1 MRYDK
6 NNKKLKRNNFPFWIF
21 ISFILFFP
29 PLIKGIQYF
38 INNGWKIPSNPLKPI
53 INVVVQNFSF
63 YATALSITF
72 TVYVFVQNEKQRDKE
87 EKEKEE
93 QRYKEEREKE
103 EQRYKEEKEKEEQRY
118 REEQEKRE
126 QLLQKETKEKEK
138 IIEIRKKELESRK
151 DYFRPTFILEK
162 NELSNYYFVKLLMQN
177 ENSYIE
183 NVTFYSSTDT
193 LISTKAISVKSGD
206 VVAITET
213 GLFYITARTQIGEN
227 ILFGYLNGGIKIH
240 KFLKEDGNPLYPR
253 NSFQGYNQKEVDKNW
268 GNYNIVKGDTN
279 NLLDQVFFYDT
290 IDIREKMIF
299 NFTNAIERTLKSKT
313 ATELFKLVFKD
324 ITNEINSDLF
334 TIKSII
340 EVVKY
345 LLGIIESNFDLFTLQ
360 NTNNLKIEYL
370 RKQIGIINK
379 SLVFDFCF
387 NENFREDTLNNL
399 IKKIRECL
407 CLMECWDDSSDT
419 KILLRSFLTI
429 LFEIFMYVKVDETL
443 DNQLIVYKSQIYN
456 NLKTKSQYI

>member
-1 MRYDK
+1 M
-6 NNKKLKRNNFPFWIF
+6 
-21 ISFILFFP
+21 
-29 PLIKGIQYF
+29 KGIQYF
-38 INNGWKIPSNPLKPI
+38 INKGWKIPPNPLKPI

-126 QLLQKETKEKEK
+126 QFLQKETKEKEK

-162 NELSNYYFVKLLMQN
+162 NEAYNYYFVKLLMQN

-193 LISTKAISVKSGD
+193 LLPIKAINVKSGE
-206 VVAITET
+206 VVATTEN

-253 NSFQGYNQKEVDKNW
+253 DIFLGYNQEEVDKNW

-290 IDIREKMIF
+290 TDIREKMMF
-299 NFTNAIERTLKSKT
+299 NFTNAIKRTLESKT

-340 EVVKY
+340 KVVNY
-345 LLGIIESNFDLFTLQ
+345 LLEIIESNFDLFTLQ

-370 RKQIGIINK
+370 RKQIVIIND
-379 SLVFDFCF
+379 SLNFEFCF
-387 NENFREDTLNNL
+387 NENFREDNLNNL
-399 IKKIRECL
+399 IKKIRRCL
-407 CLMECWDDSSDT
+407 CSMEYWDDSSNI
-419 KILLRSFLTI
+419 KMPLRSFLTI

-443 DNQLIVYKSQIYN
+443 DNQIIVYKSQIYN
-456 NLKTKSQYI
+456 NLKTKS